1 MVQILNHTYN
11 HHYTPLTFTGI
22 VLLTVLTPMLSIHTL
37 IDDACTTVMIRPDLA
52 DTLRLRRV
60 VLPKPIEFSLAMDS
74 GEVKMFGLQETV
86 CLKLYSVGHGWASK
100 TV

>member
-1 MVQILNHTYN
+1 
-11 HHYTPLTFTGI
+11 
-22 VLLTVLTPMLSIHTL
+22 
-37 IDDACTTVMIRPDLA
+37 MIRPDLA

-60 VLPKPIEFSLAMDS
+60 ALPKPIEFSLAMDS

-100 TV
+100 TVCAFVVPGLCTNLILGQSFLATHKIVIDYKL